1 MQTVLID
8 KIPGYQPTTLQ
19 VHGDIANNIISL
31 EILYLM
37 ELQFMAAASNDLMAR
52 IASGEIDT
60 KEKKLLDRYAEELNP
75 NIWNGLIYK
84 FYWFRGVIAPRPVKS
99 AALKVCEPVAPI
111 VSGQIFPLTQCRTL
125 PTP

>member
-84 FYWFRGVIAPRPVKS
+84 FYWFRA
-99 AALKVCEPVAPI
+99 
-111 VSGQIFPLTQCRTL
+111 
-125 PTP
+125 